1 MSHMFNNSQFH
12 GNINEWDTSNVT
24 NMNSMFYRSEFN
36 GDISK
41 WDVSKVTNMS
51 EMFYESKFNGDISKW
66 NTSKVT
72 DMNSMFKYSQ
82 FNGNISDWDFSSLKH
97 NINNIGI
104 KIVKK
109 WTIIK
114 VDKKEI
120 ECCVLFQSIKN
131 EFIKCSN
138 CNNCFDISIK
148 EKWVDIINKC
158 PMCTV
163 FWTNNIVYLME

>member
-1 MSHMFNNSQFH
+1 MFYESKFNGDIS
-12 GNINEWDTSNVT
+12 EWDTSNVR
-24 NMNSMFYRSEFN
+24 NMIGMFSYSEFN
-36 GDISK
+36 GNISK
-41 WDVSKVTNMS
+41 WDTSNVRNMS
-51 EMFYESKFNGDISKW
+51 NMFCESKFNRDISNWDTSSVINMSLMFYESKFNGDISKW
-66 NTSKVT
+66 
-72 DMNSMFKYSQ
+72 
-82 FNGNISDWDFSSLKH
+82 DFSNLEYDVG
-97 NINNIGI
+97 NIGI

-109 WTIIK
+109 WTTVK

-131 EFIKCSN
+131 EFIKCST

-163 FWTNNIVYLME
+163 KWTNNKVYLME